1 MNNIIKPQ
9 LSPEELY
16 LISLRLKMKFSIE
29 EMYLISQC
37 AAKERKEIIFELQ
50 NYSRTADKDMA
61 EFIDGT
67 IEKVK
72 KLTYD
77 ELGVILN
84 YPVEAD

>member
-1 MNNIIKPQ
+1 MKTNTQ
-9 LSPEELY
+9 SRLSPEELY
-16 LISLRLKMKFSIE
+16 LLSLRLNMKLSIE

-37 AAKERKEIIFELQ
+37 EAKERKEIIMELQ
-50 NYSRTADKDMA
+50 DLSKMADHDTAT
-61 EFIDGT
+61 FINGI

>member
-1 MNNIIKPQ
+1 MNNITKLQ

-16 LISLRLKMKFSIE
+16 LISLRLNMKLSIE

-37 AAKERKEIIFELQ
+37 AAKERKEIIIELQ
-50 NYSRTADKDMA
+50 NYSKTADKDMA

>member
-1 MNNIIKPQ
+1 MQGTVGAIQAGPID
-9 LSPEELY
+9 
-16 LISLRLKMKFSIE
+16 LKA
-29 EMYLISQC
+29 QT
-37 AAKERKEIIFELQ
+37 Q
-50 NYSRTADKDMA
+50 
-61 EFIDGT
+61 

>member
-1 MNNIIKPQ
+1 MNNTTKPQ

-16 LISLRLKMKFSIE
+16 LISLRLNMKLSIE

-37 AAKERKEIIFELQ
+37 VAKERKEIIFELQ

-67 IEKVK
+67 IEKVN

-77 ELGVILN
+77 ELEVILN
-84 YPVEAD
+84 YPVEVD